1 MSTARASLTGVGSL
15 AGGAESSVESATPA
29 AGASTVFDVWTVLS
43 KRLSSKSRSTPYAGT
58 TLLIVLCAA
67 CSVAP
72 TLPHGADATSCGTC
86 HARQFETWKSSAH
99 ARGTASPVFQAL
111 LPKVEAAW
119 GEAARQQCVSCHS
132 PGHGGDDGVSC
143 VSCHAA
149 TGNRGEKNGALVVDL
164 ERPLASTKTQL
175 QNDAHAVAPRGL
187 LTSASLCGTC
197 HEVHGP
203 GLFDE
208 RTLSEFRSSD
218 GEDSCL
224 SCHGVGGAD
233 GHRFA
238 GVDPAWGAPP
248 SERAEADVRARE
260 LWAKGLELTVEPAG
274 QGVRVTLTN
283 QARHSVPTGVAM
295 LRDVW
300 VDLEVRDTKGS
311 VLVVPRLLE
320 LRATLEREGV
330 PVALITDATRVGSGA
345 LAPNASRSMN
355 WSRAA
360 GASGALEIHAVVRAR
375 AVRSDVLE
383 ALGLQERSDE
393 VTTHEVTRRTVQ
405 LNAVE

>member
-1 MSTARASLTGVGSL
+1 MRGLLLLVLASGCGTA
-15 AGGAESSVESATPA
+15 SS
-29 AGASTVFDVWTVLS
+29 
-43 KRLSSKSRSTPYAGT
+43 
-58 TLLIVLCAA
+58 
-67 CSVAP
+67 
-72 TLPHGADATSCGTC
+72 LPHGTDAASCGTC
-86 HARQFETWKSSAH
+86 HATQLETWRTSAH

-111 LPKVEAAW
+111 LPRVEAAW
-119 GEAARQQCVSCHS
+119 GVAARQQCVSCHA
-132 PGHGGDDGVSC
+132 PAHGGDDAVSC

-164 ERPLASTKTQL
+164 EQPLASTKTRL

-208 RTLSEFRSSD
+208 RTLTEFRSTD

-248 SERAEADVRARE
+248 AERAEADGRARA
-260 LWAKGLELTVEPAG
+260 LWAKGLALSVEPEG

-283 QARHSVPTGVAM
+283 QARHAVPTGVAM

-300 VDLEVRDTKGS
+300 VDLEVRDAAGGAFE
-311 VLVVPRLLE
+311 VPRLFD

-330 PVALITDATRVGSGA
+330 SVALITEASRVTNGA
-345 LAPNASRSMN
+345 LEPGASRSMR
-355 WSRAA
+355 WSRPI
-360 GASGALEIHAVVRAR
+360 GVSGALEVHAVVRAR
-375 AVRSDVLE
+375 AIRGDVLE
-383 ALGLQERSDE
+383 ALELQARGAE
-393 VTTHEVTRRTVQ
+393 VTMHEVARRTVH
-405 LNAVE
+405 LPAVEE